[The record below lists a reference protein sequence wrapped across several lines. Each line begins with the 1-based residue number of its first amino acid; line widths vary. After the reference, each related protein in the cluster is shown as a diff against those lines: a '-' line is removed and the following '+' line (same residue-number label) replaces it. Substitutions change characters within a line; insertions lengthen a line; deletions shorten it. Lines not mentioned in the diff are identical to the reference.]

1 MDKTVRN
8 FAIGLVLLIILA
20 PLGLLAVGETFGE
33 WGSEELKEK
42 LGYVPMGLEGL
53 SSLWRAPIP
62 DYALPDDESQTGLA
76 AAYILSAVIGVVI
89 CGGVLY
95 LIGKKVAKD

>member
-1 MDKTVRN
+1 
-8 FAIGLVLLIILA
+8 
-20 PLGLLAVGETFGE
+20 
-33 WGSEELKEK
+33 
-42 LGYVPMGLEGL
+42 LEGL

-62 DYALPDDESQTGLA
+62 DYALPGDESQTGLV

-95 LIGKKVAKD
+95 LIGKKVAKN